1 MYLEPNSIHQL
12 SIHQVFSKFDNS
24 DYVLSKFPIILEDHL
39 KSIIQNY
46 FINPFKQEEYFQF
59 MHSSDLSMNEAY
71 TYVSAIFD
79 NPEQLHEQSI
89 HLAKHLYEQSTHPKI
104 KGGEFYVVYFK
115 DCVLDG
121 ELLDAVGLFKS
132 ENKDTFLKVYLQNES
147 FEVESQQGININ
159 KLDKGCLIFNT
170 DKDSGYTVA
179 VVDNTNKGAEARY
192 WIDDFLQ
199 LKQREDEYF
208 NTHSALS
215 MYKTYV
221 TKQLPEE
228 FDINKVDQAD
238 MLNRSIDFFKEKDEF
253 VLEEFSQ
260 EVLQQP
266 EVINSFTQFKQQYE
280 EERDVAIADQ
290 FTISD
295 SAYKKQKRVYKS
307 VIKLDKNFHI
317 YVHGDREKIEQGE
330 DDKGKF
336 YKIYFNEEN

>member
-1 MYLEPNSIHQL
+1 MNIHNICIHKVGNSHHDEPLLFSEGLL
-12 SIHQVFSKFDNS
+12 SLD
-24 DYVLSKFPIILEDHL
+24 EDL
-39 KSIIQNY
+39 QSLLTSY

-115 DCVLDG
+115 NCVLDG